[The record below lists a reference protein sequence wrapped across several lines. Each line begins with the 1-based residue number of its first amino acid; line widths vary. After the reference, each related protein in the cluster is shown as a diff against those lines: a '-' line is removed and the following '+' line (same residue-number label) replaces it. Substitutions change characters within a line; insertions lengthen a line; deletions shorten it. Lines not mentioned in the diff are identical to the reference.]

1 MEKIID
7 LLKVLLGKHLY
18 PAIGSIAMAILFV
31 ALKPN
36 LFGIEKRVG
45 KTLYGLS
52 LIHISE
58 PTRRS

>member
-36 LFGIEKRVG
+36 LFGIETVSYTHLTLPTTERV
-45 KTLYGLS
+45 
-52 LIHISE
+52 
-58 PTRRS
+58 